1 MGSGIDGAER
11 LEPRDDTDVMFG
23 RTSPEEHCDPSLH
36 SHAKTSSRF
45 AIGQPE
51 PLFSGPEIIQRFVE
65 KLATTR
71 LYGGVKSGFF
81 QGRAISV
88 KCGHGLRP
96 NWDRRP
102 VSRLCETGP
111 DVHYFQQFEIDG
123 EKIAYWTLGDEAAE
137 RQIIWAHGWG
147 QDHRAFEQL
156 AESWAAGAFNILI
169 DFPGFGASPRPRVD
183 WGTAE
188 YADACAVLL
197 KQFPRCERIWV
208 GHSFG
213 CRVGIQLAARH
224 GSLIDGLF
232 LVAAAGLPRR
242 RSGLSRLRVQSKI
255 ALYKSLRALPFG
267 DKSRLRERF
276 GSADYKAAG
285 DMRGIL
291 TKVVNEDLSPQ
302 AREIACL

>member
-1 MGSGIDGAER
+1 MDCGPNGTAVQY
-11 LEPRDDTDVMFG
+11 RD
-23 RTSPEEHCDPSLH
+23 C
-36 SHAKTSSRF
+36 AKRVRMSTISR
-45 AIGQPE
+45 
-51 PLFSGPEIIQRFVE
+51 
-65 KLATTR
+65 
-71 LYGGVKSGFF
+71 
-81 QGRAISV
+81 
-88 KCGHGLRP
+88 
-96 NWDRRP
+96 
-102 VSRLCETGP
+102 
-111 DVHYFQQFEIDG
+111 QFEIDG

-156 AESWAAGAFNILI
+156 AESWATGAFNILI

-213 CRVGIQLAARH
+213 CRVGIQLATRH
-224 GSLIDGLF
+224 GNLIDGLF

-267 DKSRLRERF
+267 DKDRLRERF

-302 AREIACL
+302 AREIRLPVKLVYGSRDDETPPEIGERLAALIPGGSFVQLDGLDHYSILGDGRHQTVFQLKQFIDGLEETA

>member
-1 MGSGIDGAER
+1 MSTI
-11 LEPRDDTDVMFG
+11 
-23 RTSPEEHCDPSLH
+23 
-36 SHAKTSSRF
+36 SR
-45 AIGQPE
+45 
-51 PLFSGPEIIQRFVE
+51 
-65 KLATTR
+65 
-71 LYGGVKSGFF
+71 
-81 QGRAISV
+81 
-88 KCGHGLRP
+88 
-96 NWDRRP
+96 
-102 VSRLCETGP
+102 
-111 DVHYFQQFEIDG
+111 QFEKDG
-123 EKIAYWTLGDEAAE
+123 QNIAYWTLGDEAAE

-156 AESWAAGAFNILI
+156 AESWTANSYNILI
-169 DFPGFGASPRPRVD
+169 DFPGFGASPRPIDD

-188 YADACAVLL
+188 YADACAAFLEQL
-197 KQFPRCERIWV
+197 PRRPRVWV

-224 GSLIDGLF
+224 GVLLDALF

-267 DKSRLRERF
+267 DKDRLRDRF

-302 AREIACL
+302 AREIRLPAKLVYGSQDDETPPEIGARLAELIPDATFVQLDGLDHYSILGDGRHQTVFQLKQFIEGLEETA